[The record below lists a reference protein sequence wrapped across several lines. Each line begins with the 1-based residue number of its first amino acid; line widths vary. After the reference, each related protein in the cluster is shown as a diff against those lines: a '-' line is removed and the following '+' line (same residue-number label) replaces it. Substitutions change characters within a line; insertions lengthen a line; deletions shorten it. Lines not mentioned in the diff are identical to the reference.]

1 MVHRADKLLRAAV
14 GNAIAAC
21 ADAGAKRALAPRCNA
36 ARKAVLAALRA
47 DAFTFTFTSAST
59 CASALDGA
67 AVDSAPAVAGLEAD
81 VIRAFRAEI
90 AAG

>member
-1 MVHRADKLLRAAV
+1 VVHRADKLLRAAV

-47 DAFTFTFTSAST
+47 DAFTFTSAST